1 MNAPKEFLMKRA
13 LASALA
19 LGLMTFAGCGETAKE
34 EVTATTTTPG
44 GSTTETVTKEVEKTG
59 DHKTD
64 AAPAA
69 TTPAV
74 EAAPPAA
81 TAPAVEPPK

>member
-1 MNAPKEFLMKRA
+1 MKRA

-34 EVTATTTTPG
+34 EVSSTVTTPG
-44 GSTTETVTKEVEKTG
+44 GSTTATTTTEVEKTG

-69 TTPAV
+69 TAPVV
-74 EAAPPAA
+74 EVAPPAA

>member
-1 MNAPKEFLMKRA
+1 MKRA

-34 EVTATTTTPG
+34 EVSSTVTTPG
-44 GSTTETVTKEVEKTG
+44 GSTTATTTTEVVKEG

-64 AAPAA
+64 APVA

-74 EAAPPAA
+74 EVAPPAA
-81 TAPAVEPPK
+81 GTAPAVEAPK